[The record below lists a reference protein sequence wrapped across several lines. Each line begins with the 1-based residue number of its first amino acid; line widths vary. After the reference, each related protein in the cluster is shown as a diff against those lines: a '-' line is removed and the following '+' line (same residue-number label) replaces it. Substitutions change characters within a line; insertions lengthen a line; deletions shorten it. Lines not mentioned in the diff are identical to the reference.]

1 MGLRIPWKIKAE
13 MVTVDKYFLAS
24 ARFSLRII
32 PMQLPFKVG
41 QVVPTIMLDTVQES
55 CEELIKRAC

>member
-1 MGLRIPWKIKAE
+1 